1 MDYIT
6 DIAEFISLPFN
17 KQVHT
22 CCLLW
27 LKANHKSPFVKGKPS
42 KEYYAIRG
50 YLWKLSRQDI
60 KNIAIMI
67 SEKQEPVPMIGL
79 YNVAKVYM
87 KQKLEDDS
95 KAKTEAVTKQ
105 KEYDLDL
112 TGFLNS

>member
-6 DIAEFISLPFN
+6 DIAEFINLPFS
-17 KQVHT
+17 KQIHA

-42 KEYYAIRG
+42 KEYYAVRG

-67 SEKQEPVPMIGL
+67 SEKQEPIPLMGL
-79 YNVAKVYM
+79 YNVAKEYM
-87 KQKLEDDS
+87 EKKQQEDA
-95 KAKTEAVTKQ
+95 KAKAEAVTKE
-105 KEYDLDL
+105 KEYNLDL
-112 TGFLNS
+112 MGFLNT